1 MTPDARIF
9 NGLSSRFNG
18 RFSKKKMTPSLNFH
32 TKIMNSLHAVLYTL
46 VDITQ
51 LWKGKVSDFEWSA
64 RLIGEGMVLFQ
75 YG

>member
-1 MTPDARIF
+1 
-9 NGLSSRFNG
+9 
-18 RFSKKKMTPSLNFH
+18 MTPSLNFH